1 DYQSRQFAGH
11 HLRCGINGPGPGQG
25 RRSGQCHCRAGER
38 SDRAHA
44 APARAV
50 ERRNQ
55 LGHQEDSQGLS
66 QDVAQT
72 CVSATPDD
80 CAHLS
85 VDTVR
90 EIHAEAIKRFGGLNG
105 VRDENLLASAVLT
118 PQSSFG
124 GKSPYADIVEVA
136 AAYLFYI
143 CNNHPFLDGNKR
155 TAMMAAIVFLR
166 LNGIEP
172 LPDSGKWEKLMLDV
186 AANKLDRATTTQR
199 LRKLLKRQRKPRHG

>member
-1 DYQSRQFAGH
+1 M
-11 HLRCGINGPGPGQG
+11 
-25 RRSGQCHCRAGER
+25 
-38 SDRAHA
+38 
-44 APARAV
+44 
-50 ERRNQ
+50 
-55 LGHQEDSQGLS
+55 
-66 QDVAQT
+66 
-72 CVSATPDD
+72 SATLDD

-85 VDTVR
+85 LDTVR

-155 TAMMAAIVFLR
+155 TA
-166 LNGIEP
+166 
-172 LPDSGKWEKLMLDV
+172 V
-186 AANKLDRATTTQR
+186 AAGLNFLAANNIEINFDAGLLYEGMNKIGTRRMSKAELAAE
-199 LRKLLKRQRKPRHG
+199 LRRQSKGSSGQ